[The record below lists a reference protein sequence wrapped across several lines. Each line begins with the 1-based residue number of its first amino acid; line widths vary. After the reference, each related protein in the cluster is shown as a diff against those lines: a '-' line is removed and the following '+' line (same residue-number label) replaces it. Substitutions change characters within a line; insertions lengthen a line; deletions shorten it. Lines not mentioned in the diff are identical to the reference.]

1 MGLRGNPFP
10 GNAIQEYRVI
20 TQNFKAEYQKAASGI
35 ITATTKSGTNV
46 WTGSVDFSYQ
56 NKGLVARDSFQ
67 IRDNI
72 TKPDYTRT
80 LPSISIGGPIPP
92 GHLFFFRSFEG
103 DLSDRHNLPAFH

>member
-80 LPSISIGGPIPP
+80 LPSISIGGTIARAPFV
-92 GHLFFFRSFEG
+92 FFWSYNE
-103 DLSDRHNLPAFH
+103 D